1 MAYSFKSSISFGLV
15 YIPIKLTAAAK
26 SRDIGFNMLEKK
38 TGKRVRFKRVADGT
52 DREVKLSDTVKGY
65 EYDKDKYVTFDED
78 DFEKLKTKNDKTVN
92 ITAFVDLNEIDPVYY
107 EKTYYVTPAGG
118 EKAFALLIDAMRET
132 GRVGI
137 SKTVLGTK
145 ECLVALRADGEN
157 LLLSTLY
164 FYDEI
169 SPAPRLKPT
178 DKPQKRE
185 RELAA
190 SMIEALNAPFEPQ
203 SYRNDYND
211 RLKAAIEDKIN
222 GKEIVTADDTK
233 DKSSDS
239 DSLLAALLASVSALG
254 GETAGV

>member
-38 TGKRVRFKRVADGT
+38 TGKRVRLKRVADGT

-222 GKEIVTADDTK
+222 GKEIVTADDTE

>member
-15 YIPIKLTAAAK
+15 YIPVKLTAAAK

-52 DREVKLSDTVKGY
+52 DREVSLSDTVKGY
-65 EYDKDKYVTFDED
+65 EYEKDKYVVFDES
-78 DFEKLKTKNDKTVN
+78 DFEKIKTKSDKTVN
-92 ITAFVDLNEIDPVYY
+92 ITAFVGLNEIDPVYY
-107 EKTYYVTPAGG
+107 EKTYYVTPTGG

-145 ECLVALRADGEN
+145 ECLVAVRADGEN
-157 LLLSTLY
+157 MLLSTLY

-169 SPAPRLKPT
+169 TPAPRLNAQ

-185 RELAA
+185 RELAV
-190 SMIEALNAPFEPQ
+190 SMIDALNAPFEPQ
-203 SYRNDYND
+203 SYRNEYND

-222 GKEIVTADDTK
+222 GKEIVTANDTEE
-233 DKSSDS
+233 KSTDS
-239 DSLLAALLASVSALG
+239 DSLLAALLKSVSALG
-254 GETAGV
+254 GENASV